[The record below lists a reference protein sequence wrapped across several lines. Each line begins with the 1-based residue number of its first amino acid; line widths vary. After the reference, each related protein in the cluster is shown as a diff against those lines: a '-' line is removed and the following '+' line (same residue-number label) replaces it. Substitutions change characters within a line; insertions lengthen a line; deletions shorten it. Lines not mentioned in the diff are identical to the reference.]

1 MKTLYTIILLTLAA
15 VAYWQ
20 GWPPFPH
27 RGDSSAAPT
36 TATAVRGDIAP
47 VLPLSGEVTPAFQVE
62 VKPEIGG
69 KIKTVHVSAG
79 SRVAKGDPLVT
90 IDDTDLLNERAGSE
104 AEIEG
109 ARLVLEK
116 ARGNYERARQLH
128 EQRLLSQEE
137 FVNLEAD
144 FKIARNE
151 LERALRRRQLVDD
164 RLSKTRILAPA
175 DGTVLQVLVSEG
187 QVVVG
192 AASVN
197 SGTSLVNLAD
207 LSRLLVTTHVNQLDA
222 DKVRPGTAVRIGA
235 ADGNGVAAEGEITF
249 VAPLATVE
257 NDIKGFE
264 ANAAITTGDH
274 GLKPGVSVGM
284 EVPLGTAEDV
294 VIVPVTAIFEE
305 DGTEFAYV
313 LEGGKPVRRGIR
325 TGLIDSS
332 RVAILSGVAEGDE
345 VLTMRPPAASGR
357 RP

>member
-1 MKTLYTIILLTLAA
+1 MKKFYLAA
-15 VAYWQ
+15 ILILVALAYWQ

-27 RGDSSAAPT
+27 RGDRSAAPT
-36 TATAVRGDIAP
+36 TTVAQRGTIAP

-69 KIKTVHVSAG
+69 KIKTIHVSAG

-128 EQRLLSQEE
+128 EQRLLSNEE
-137 FVNLEAD
+137 FFNLEAD
-144 FKIARNE
+144 FKIAKNE
-151 LERALRRRQLVDD
+151 LERALRRLQLVDD
-164 RLSKTRILAPA
+164 RLSKTRILAPS

-222 DKVRPGTAVRIGA
+222 DKVRPGTKVRIGA
-235 ADGNGVAAEGEITF
+235 ADGNGHAAEGEIAF

-264 ANAAITTGDH
+264 ANAVITTEEH

-284 EVPLGTAEDV
+284 EVPLGSAGDV
-294 VIVPVTAIFEE
+294 VTLPVTAVFEE
-305 DGTEFAYV
+305 NGEEVVFV
-313 LEGGKPVRRGIR
+313 LEDGKPVRRSIR
-325 TGLIDSS
+325 TGLIESS
-332 RVAILSGVAEGDE
+332 RVEIVSGVDEGEE
-345 VLTMRPPAASGR
+345 VLTMRPPETSGGR
-357 RP
+357 S